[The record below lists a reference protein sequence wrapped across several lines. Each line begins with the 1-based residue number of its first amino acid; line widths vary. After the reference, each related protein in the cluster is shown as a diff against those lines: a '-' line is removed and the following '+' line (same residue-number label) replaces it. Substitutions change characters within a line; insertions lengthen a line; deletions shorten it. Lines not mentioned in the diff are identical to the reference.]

1 MKIKTQFDKAI
12 VEAAGI
18 DSSYYTE
25 AELTDYA
32 TKLVGHPEV
41 QKRAQE
47 ILTRSVAAQAIT
59 EFLSSPGLTVA
70 NGRPVPKRES
80 LHSAIVQVCGAA
92 PPVLK

>member
-12 VEAAGI
+12 VDAAGI
-18 DSSYYTE
+18 DTSFYSE
-25 AELTDYA
+25 AEITDYA

-47 ILTRSVAAQAIT
+47 ILTRSVAAQAIA
-59 EFLSSPGLTVA
+59 EILSNPATKPA
-70 NGRPVPKRES
+70 KQAS
-80 LHSAIVQVCGAA
+80 LHNMIVKECGAA